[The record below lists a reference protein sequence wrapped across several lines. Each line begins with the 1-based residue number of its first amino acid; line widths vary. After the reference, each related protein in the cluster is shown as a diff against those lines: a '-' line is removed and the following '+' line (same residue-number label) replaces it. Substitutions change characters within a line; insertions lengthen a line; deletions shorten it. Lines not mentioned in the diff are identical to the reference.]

1 MPAIVHSLEEL
12 QGILDTWRRAGETV
26 ALVPTMGSLHE
37 GHKALVREATSQADR
52 CVVSIFVNPLQ
63 FGTGEDFE
71 EYPRSLVADEAFLA
85 DTLADIIFSPSAEV
99 MYPEGLK
106 AAPTLSAGDVGDSF
120 EGASRPG
127 HFDGVLTVVK
137 RLFDY
142 VSPDV
147 AVFGCK
153 DAQQLFVVRQMVEQ
167 RALPLR
173 ILEVDTVRDADGLA
187 LSSRNTL
194 LSEADRV
201 HALEISRALTEAE
214 KFTSATDA
222 LRAAQ
227 DILNVAPGLAVDYVD
242 LVDPETF
249 RPPADTAGIREGRLI
264 IAATAGT
271 VRLIDNRLLRFGQ

>member
-1 MPAIVHSLEEL
+1 MPAIIYSQEEL
-12 QGILDTWRRAGETV
+12 QGILNTWRSAGETV

-63 FGTGEDFE
+63 FGAGEGFD
-71 EYPRSLVADEAFLA
+71 EYPRSLVADEAILA
-85 DTLADIIFSPSAEV
+85 DTLVDVVFAPSAEV
-99 MYPEGLK
+99 IYPEGPG
-106 AAPTLSAGDVGDSF
+106 AAPTLSAGEVGDTF
-120 EGASRPG
+120 EGAFRPG

-142 VSPDV
+142 VTPDV

-153 DAQQLFVVRQMVEQ
+153 DAQQVFVVRQMVEHLS
-167 RALPLR
+167 LPLR
-173 ILEVDTVRDADGLA
+173 IVEVDTVRDADGLA

-194 LSEADRV
+194 LSEEDRV
-201 HALEISRALTEAE
+201 HAREIPRALDEAE
-214 KFTSATDA
+214 KCPSAPEA
-222 LRAAQ
+222 LRVAKG
-227 DILNVAPGLAVDYVD
+227 ILDAAPGLVVDYVEM
-242 LVDPETF
+242 VDPKTF

>member
-173 ILEVDTVRDADGLA
+173 ILEVDTVRDVDGLA

>member
-142 VSPDV
+142 LSPDV

-173 ILEVDTVRDADGLA
+173 ILEVDTVRDVDGLA

-271 VRLIDNRLLRFGQ
+271 VRLIDNRLLHFGQ

>member
-142 VSPDV
+142 LSPDV

-173 ILEVDTVRDADGLA
+173 ILEVDTVRDVDGLA

>member
-63 FGTGEDFE
+63 FGTCEDFE

-142 VSPDV
+142 LSPDV